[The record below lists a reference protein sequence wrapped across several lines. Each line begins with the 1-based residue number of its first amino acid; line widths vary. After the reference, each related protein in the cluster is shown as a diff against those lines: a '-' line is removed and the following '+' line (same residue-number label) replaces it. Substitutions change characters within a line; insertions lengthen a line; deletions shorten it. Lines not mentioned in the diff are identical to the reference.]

1 MEERDRA
8 AVAESSTE
16 SVCANPPA
24 VVEFLCGRVSEYVWA
39 RGAVFGLL
47 GLGRGMALR
56 PRVCAMLVVLT
67 PKTNMH
73 C

>member
-1 MEERDRA
+1 MEESDRA

-16 SVCANPPA
+16 SVCAKPPA
-24 VVEFLCGRVSEYVWA
+24 AVEFLCGRVSEYVWE
-39 RGAVFGLL
+39 RWAVFGLL
-47 GLGRGMALR
+47 GLGRGMDFR

>member
-16 SVCANPPA
+16 SECANPPA
-24 VVEFLCGRVSEYVWA
+24 VVEFLCGRVREYEWP
-39 RGAVFGLL
+39 RWAVFGLL
-47 GLGRGMALR
+47 GLGRGMGFR
-56 PRVCAMLVVLT
+56 PRVCAMLVVFT
-67 PKTNMH
+67 PRTNMH